1 MLLEKKGALRPF
13 FSGVNNERIFTM
25 EHTTPLRRLD
35 HRLPRLLLVCCATA
49 CFIGLLSS
57 MPKALADGR
66 VFYTASDFEITEAE
80 LQQYAGV
87 EEMPDGTVAWGSPM
101 RVQKALSELYTLK
114 VLSRSALQQGVLTE
128 SEQAWIAYYQ
138 VAIAGARKLVAAI
151 VDEQME
157 GVDWSLDAREYYVAN
172 KPEFKEKES
181 LSVRSLLIST
191 ESRSAL
197 EALTLAGELT
207 ASDMT
212 TEQFETVVREHTED
226 PNSEDGKIPNLTRGM
241 TVREFE
247 EAAFALTEIG
257 QLSEPV
263 LSRYGAHVIQLLNR
277 KPSAYRTFESV
288 EEQLITQLKKRR
300 FTEFG
305 NFARTEPH
313 RDPPDDVVVHQEVID
328 QLLQEVEAQ
337 QKANGPQFP
346 TP

>member
-1 MLLEKKGALRPF
+1 
-13 FSGVNNERIFTM
+13 
-25 EHTTPLRRLD
+25 
-35 HRLPRLLLVCCATA
+35 
-49 CFIGLLSS
+49 
-57 MPKALADGR
+57 

-101 RVQKALSELYTLK
+101 RVQTALSELYTLK
-114 VLSRSALQQGVLTE
+114 VLSRAAMQKGVLTE
-128 SEQAWIAYYQ
+128 SEQAWIAYYE
-138 VAIAGARKLVAAI
+138 VAIAAARKLVAAT

-157 GVDWSLDAREYYVAN
+157 SVDWALAAREYYVAN
-172 KPEFKEKES
+172 KPEFKMKDS
-181 LSVRSLLIST
+181 ISVRSLLIRT

-197 EALTLAGELT
+197 EALTLADELT
-207 ASDMT
+207 ATDMT

-226 PNSEDGKIPNLTRGM
+226 PNSPGGEIPNLTRGM

-247 EAAFALTEIG
+247 EAAFSLTEIG
-257 QLSEPV
+257 QVSEPV
-263 LSRYGAHVIQLLNR
+263 LSRYGAHVIQLINR
-277 KPSAYRTFESV
+277 KPTEYRTFESV
-288 EEQLITQLKKRR
+288 EEQLITQSKNKR
-300 FTEFG
+300 FTEFA

-337 QKANGPQFP
+337 QKANRPQLP